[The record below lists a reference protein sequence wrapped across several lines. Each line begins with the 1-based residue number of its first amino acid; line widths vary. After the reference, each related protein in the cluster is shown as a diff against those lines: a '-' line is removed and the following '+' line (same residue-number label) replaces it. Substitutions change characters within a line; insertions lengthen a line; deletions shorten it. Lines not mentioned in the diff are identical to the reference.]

1 MVNLLSHSAVITWL
15 NFLVQKYD
23 PVSYFLFDI
32 GMSIDITIVHIL
44 FMELFH

>member
-23 PVSYFLFDI
+23 HVSYFLFDI